1 MIKRL
6 LLALVA
12 SLPLFATVA
21 CSVNPAT
28 GRQSFTAFMS
38 KADEMEVG
46 KREHPKIL
54 KKFGGQY
61 KDRDLAAYVHRIG
74 RSLSRV
80 SEAPELPYVFTVLND
95 DKVNAFALPGGYVYI
110 TRGLL
115 ALADNEAEM
124 AGVLAHEIGHI
135 AARHT
140 AQRYSRAMATNLGLN
155 VLGAIGILPPGSGS
169 LISFGAQAV
178 LQGYSRDQESEA
190 DMLGVRYLGRAG
202 YDTNAMVSFFRKLKG
217 YESLSKAM
225 AQNPNAKDSY
235 SIMSSHPRTEQ
246 RIAQA
251 IALAK
256 VGPGKNPRLGRE
268 VYLSEIDGL
277 VFGDDPEQGIRR
289 GRVFAHPGL
298 GVLFKVPPGFIM
310 FNTDKSLIA
319 RGPDGAVM
327 SFDMASPKKA
337 AGVRDLRRY
346 LVSDWGRKFDMKNVE
361 RIKINSMDA
370 ATGATRRP
378 GRNGGTEDMRLI
390 VIRGGR
396 DKIYRFI
403 FITPSS
409 LSARMDEDF
418 RRTTYSFRRMSR
430 QEVADLK
437 PLRIRVVNVRPGDT
451 VKSLSAKIP
460 IEKFARQWFELLNG
474 LRPGQP
480 LAPGR
485 KVKIIAE

>member
-6 LLALVA
+6 LIALLT
-12 SLPLFATVA
+12 SMPLLATVA

-28 GRQSFTAFMS
+28 GEQSFTAFMS
-38 KADEMEVG
+38 RADEMDVG

-54 KKFGGQY
+54 KQFNGRY
-61 KDRDLAAYVHRIG
+61 KDRKLAAYVRRIG
-74 RSLSRV
+74 LSLSRV
-80 SEAPELPYVFTVLND
+80 SEVPDLPYEFTVLND

-115 ALADNEAEM
+115 ALVDNEAEM

-135 AARHT
+135 VARHT

-155 VLGAIGILPPGSGS
+155 ILGAIGVLPPGSGS

-190 DMLGVRYLGRAG
+190 DMLGVRYIGKAG

-217 YESLSKAM
+217 YENLSKAM
-225 AQNPNAKDSY
+225 AQDPNAKDSY

-251 IALAK
+251 AALAK
-256 VGPGKNPRLGRE
+256 VKPNKNPRLGRE
-268 VYLSEIDGL
+268 SYLSEVDGL
-277 VFGDDPEQGIRR
+277 VFGDDPKQGIRR

-298 GVLFKVPPGFIM
+298 GIMFKVPPGFVM
-310 FNTDKSLIA
+310 FNSAKSLVA
-319 RGPDGAVM
+319 RGPDGAAM
-327 SFDMASPKKA
+327 SFDMVDAKKA
-337 AGVRDLRRY
+337 ANVRDLRSY
-346 LVSDWGRKFDMKNVE
+346 LVSDWGRKFSMKNVE

-370 ATGATRRP
+370 VTGSTRRP

-390 VIRGGR
+390 VIRGDR
-396 DKIYRFI
+396 DNIFRFI
-403 FITPSS
+403 FLTPSS
-409 LSARMDEDF
+409 LTSRMDEAF
-418 RRTTYSFRRMSR
+418 RRATYSFRRMSK
-430 QEVADLK
+430 QEIADLK
-437 PLRIRVVNVRPGDT
+437 PLRIRVVNVKPGDT
-451 VKSLSAKIP
+451 IKSLSAKMP
-460 IEKFARQWFELLNG
+460 IEKFSRQWFELLNG
-474 LRPGQP
+474 LHPGQP